1 MSYQRQHLQFTVQY
15 IVEKFR
21 YDVSPE
27 KLNTLTTSSK
37 KHWEQELF
45 AALAP
50 LAKRNFSEFILSP
63 GNKDLAAFFLLLAKN
78 HVLFPQ
84 NTTYLLERSGKTY
97 ERNNEHNK
105 CIYDRQKIR
114 AKVAARRLGELQEQL
129 RDLHIDQDDFSASE
143 SSDEEMSAYTPQFAS
158 SSPVLVLAERPR
170 SRRTVRAK
178 M

>member
-1 MSYQRQHLQFTVQY
+1 MSYQRQHLQFSVQY

-21 YDVSPE
+21 YNASSE

-45 AALAP
+45 AALTP
-50 LAKRNFSEFILSP
+50 LVKRKYSEFTISP
-63 GNKDLAAFFLLLAKN
+63 DNKYLAAFFLVLAENKI
-78 HVLFPQ
+78 LFPQ
-84 NTTYLLERSGKTY
+84 NTTYLLERSGKTF
-97 ERNNEHNK
+97 ERNNGHDK

-114 AKVAARRLGELQEQL
+114 AKVAARRLSELQEQL

-143 SSDEEMSAYTPQFAS
+143 SSDEETSAYAPQFAS
-158 SSPVLVLAERPR
+158 SSPVVVLDERPR